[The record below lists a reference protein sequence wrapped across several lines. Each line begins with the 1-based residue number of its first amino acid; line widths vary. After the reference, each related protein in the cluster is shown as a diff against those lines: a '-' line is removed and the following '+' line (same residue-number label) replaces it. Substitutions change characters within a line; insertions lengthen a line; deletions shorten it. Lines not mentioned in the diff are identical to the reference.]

1 MAGLG
6 LQRLKQG
13 YDEMSARRNRLIPG
27 RASLALAIAL
37 GLALG
42 ACGKPGA
49 GESGT
54 VQSSGEAAV
63 GGPFQLV
70 DQDGRAVD
78 QSLLQGKWSAV
89 FFGYTYCPDVCPTT
103 LQALAQAQTL
113 LGDKARN
120 LQVVFVSV
128 DPERDT
134 PTQLKTYLST
144 PAFPKGTVGLTGTP
158 AQVAA
163 VAKAYRVY
171 FQKDGQGAAYAVAH
185 SSIVYLMNPKGKF
198 DRALTESQT
207 PSEVAT
213 QIGDAMAA
221 GARG

>member
-1 MAGLG
+1 MARLG
-6 LQRLKQG
+6 LLRLKQG
-13 YDEMSARRNRLIPG
+13 YDEMSARRNPLIP
-27 RASLALAIAL
+27 AMAAFVVALAV
-37 GLALG
+37 G

-49 GESGT
+49 GESGSI
-54 VQSSGEAAV
+54 QSSGEAAV

-70 DQDGRAVD
+70 DQDGRPAD

-103 LQALAQAQTL
+103 LQALAQAQVL
-113 LGDKARN
+113 LGDKAKN
-120 LQVVFVSV
+120 LQVVFISV
-128 DPERDT
+128 DPDRDT
-134 PTQLKTYLST
+134 PAQLKTYLST
-144 PAFPKGTVGLTGTP
+144 PAFPKGAIGLTGSP

-163 VAKAYRVY
+163 TAKAYRVY
-171 FQKDGQGAAYAVAH
+171 YQKDGQGAGYAVAH
-185 SSIVYLMNPKGKF
+185 SSIVYLMNPQGKF